1 MTIEQV
7 VKNFKN
13 GAVKGQAS
21 GGRVRIEGAFLINF
35 NTVIAE
41 RLQNGVRLNVRKYSR
56 TTSKLQHKIR
66 YICNVIEEY
75 EGEKANIYYW
85 GW

>member
-21 GGRVRIEGAFLINF
+21 GGRVRIEGEFLINF
-35 NTVIAE
+35 STVIAQ
-41 RLQNGVRLNVRKYSR
+41 RIQGGVRLNVRKYSR
-56 TTSKLQHKIR
+56 TTSKLQSKIR
-66 YICNVIEEY
+66 NICNVIEEY
-75 EGEKANIYYW
+75 EGERANIYRW